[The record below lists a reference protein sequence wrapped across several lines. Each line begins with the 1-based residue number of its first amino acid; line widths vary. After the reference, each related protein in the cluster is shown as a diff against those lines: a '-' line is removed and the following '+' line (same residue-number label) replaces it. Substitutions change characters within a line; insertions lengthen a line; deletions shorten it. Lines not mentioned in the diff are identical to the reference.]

1 METIKALTG
10 KNRTGVARAK
20 ERCVEMLR
28 GNEEFAPAAGLDGAS
43 IAELRKEYASEGEPL
58 GTLPPP
64 ASAQQL
70 GKTAVAT
77 IRDGHPSVFVDKLA
91 ARLAFERSGV
101 RLYEALL
108 SKFDAIG
115 GFENGPERSDLT
127 LLLDQEMAH
136 FMMLHRAIEQLGADP
151 TAMTPAADVEATA
164 SLGLQA
170 MVVEP
175 RTSLAQALEAMLIVE
190 LADNEMWDALVELA
204 NEAGER
210 ELAAKFESARSEE
223 RIHLGKVRT
232 WVAASRLAM

>member
-20 ERCVEMLR
+20 ERCEEMLR
-28 GNEEFAPAAGLDGAS
+28 GNHEFAPPILADGAS
-43 IAELRKEYASEGEPL
+43 IAALRKEYASEGEPL

-70 GKTAVAT
+70 GNAAVAAL
-77 IRDGHPSVFVDKLA
+77 RAGHPAVFVDKLA

-108 SKFDAIG
+108 SKFDALG
-115 GFENGPERSDLT
+115 GFDSGPQRADLE
-127 LLLDQEMAH
+127 LLLQQEMAH
-136 FMMLHRAIEQLGADP
+136 FMILHNAIEKLGADP

-170 MVVEP
+170 LVLDP
-175 RTSLAQALEAMLIVE
+175 RTSMAQALEAMLIVE
-190 LADNEMWDALVELA
+190 LADNEMWDTLVQLATESGQSELGSRFA
-204 NEAGER
+204 EARDEER
-210 ELAAKFESARSEE
+210 E
-223 RIHLGKVRT
+223 HLSKVRA
-232 WVAASRLAM
+232 WVAASIDAA